1 MDRFL
6 LVDFGTTSTKSAL
19 LQLDGGRF
27 EHLRRHPALPA
38 LPGPAGHHEVPL
50 AAIRERFH
58 DLCAESWAASG
69 GFEGI
74 VLCSEMHGFALL
86 HPRTRESLTQYIS
99 WLDGR
104 SLEKVDGRTSFD
116 LVAARLGDRF
126 RALTGM
132 RPRPGFPLINLVHC
146 GRAMDLPPEV
156 EIVSLPGWLCRG
168 ETGGPPPEHP
178 TILAGMALYD
188 VSRREIAPE
197 LLETA
202 RELGGLSPVPGEV
215 ADETT
220 AAGYWA
226 GPRGPVPVYAGVGDH
241 QCSVLGAGVVEG
253 TVASVNLGTGSQIAV
268 PAAPG
273 DQAFEHRPYF
283 DGLDLTAVTHIP
295 AGRALG
301 EFVGFLEKVSERAPA
316 DAGGD
321 PGPDWWAELAALGP
335 GEVDAATLEVDL
347 AVFEGARG
355 FRAGGGIGAVLEG
368 GLTPG
373 NYLASVLRAFVTQ
386 YAEVLD
392 ELDPGR
398 RLEEV
403 ALGGGIARN
412 LPRLAELL
420 SRASGRRVRGAC
432 ALDESLL
439 GLRALAL
446 RCSGRASTAAQAWR
460 LYGRG
465 CEIVDGGSPCL

>member
-19 LQLDGGRF
+19 LQLESGRF

-50 AAIRERFH
+50 AAIRERFD
-58 DLCAESWAASG
+58 DLCAEAWAVSG
-69 GFEGI
+69 GFLGI

-86 HPRTRESLTQYIS
+86 HPRTRDPLTPYIS

-104 SLEKVDGRTSFD
+104 SLERVDGGSCFD
-116 LVAARLGDRF
+116 RVAAHLGDGF
-126 RALTGM
+126 RRLTGM

-146 GRAMDLPPEV
+146 GRTIDLPPEV
-156 EIVSLPGWLCRG
+156 EIVSLPGWLCRA
-168 ETGGPPPEHP
+168 EDGGPPPEHP

-188 VSRREIAPE
+188 VSRKEIAPE

-202 RELGGLSPVPGEV
+202 RELGGVSPIPGEPCSEETV
-215 ADETT
+215 AG
-220 AAGYWA
+220 AWS
-226 GPRGPVPVYAGVGDH
+226 GPRGPVPIYAGVGDH

-253 TVASVNLGTGSQIAV
+253 STASINLGTGSQVAV
-268 PAAPG
+268 PVAPR
-273 DQAFEHRPYF
+273 DQAFEHRPFF

-295 AGRALG
+295 AGRALA
-301 EFVGFLEKVSERAPA
+301 EFIGFLQQVSERAPA
-316 DAGGD
+316 GAGGTR
-321 PGPDWWAELAALGP
+321 GPDWWAELAALGP
-335 GEVDAATLEVDL
+335 VEADAATLEVDL

-355 FRAGGGIGAVLEG
+355 FRSGGGIGGLLEG
-368 GLTPG
+368 GLTPE

-392 ELDPGR
+392 ELDPRR
-398 RLEEV
+398 RLDEV

-412 LPRLAELL
+412 LPHLAELL
-420 SRASGRRVRGAC
+420 SRASGRAVRGAC

-446 RCSGRASTAAQAWR
+446 RCAGRAPTAAEAWRLHGRAS
-460 LYGRG
+460 
-465 CEIVDGGSPCL
+465 EIVDGGPCL

>member
-1 MDRFL
+1 MERFL

-19 LQLDGGRF
+19 LQLDSGRF

-38 LPGPAGHHEVPL
+38 VPGPAGHHEVPL

-58 DLCAESWAASG
+58 DLCAEAWTASGG

-86 HPRTRESLTQYIS
+86 DPRTREPLTQYVS

-104 SLEKVDGRTSFD
+104 SLERVDGRSSFE
-116 LVAARLGDRF
+116 LVADHLGDRF
-126 RALTGM
+126 RRLTGM

-146 GRAMDLPPEV
+146 SRTMELPPEV
-156 EIVSLPGWLCRG
+156 EMVSLPGWLCRA
-168 ETGGPPPEHP
+168 EDGGPPPEHP

-188 VSRREIAPE
+188 VAGRKIAPE

-202 RELGGLSPVPGEV
+202 RELGGVSPLAGEV
-215 ADETT
+215 ADEATV
-220 AAGYWA
+220 AGEWS

-241 QCSVLGAGVVEG
+241 QCSVLGAGVVDG
-253 TVASVNLGTGSQIAV
+253 TTASVNLGTGSQVAV
-268 PAAPG
+268 PGVPP
-273 DQAFEHRPYF
+273 DQGFEHRPWF

-295 AGRALG
+295 GGRALG
-301 EFVGFLEKVSERAPA
+301 EFVGFLEQVSERAPSG
-316 DAGGD
+316 AGGT
-321 PGPDWWAELAALGP
+321 PRPDWWAELATLGAA
-335 GEVDAATLEVDL
+335 EVDAATLEVDL

-355 FRAGGGIGAVLEG
+355 FRAGGGIGGLLEG
-368 GLTPG
+368 GLTPE

-398 RLEEV
+398 RLENV

-412 LPRLAELL
+412 LPHLADLL
-420 SRASGRRVRGAC
+420 SRASGRIVHGAC

-446 RCSGRASTAAQAWR
+446 RCAGRTRTAAEAWR
-460 LYGRG
+460 LYGRA
-465 CEIVDGGSPCL
+465 CEVVEEG

>member
-1 MDRFL
+1 MERFL

-19 LQLDGGRF
+19 LQLESGRF
-27 EHLRRHPALPA
+27 ERLRRHPALPA
-38 LPGPAGHHEVPL
+38 APGPTGHHEVPL

-58 DLCAESWAASG
+58 DLCADAWAASG
-69 GFEGI
+69 GFQGI

-86 HPRTRESLTQYIS
+86 RPGTGEPLTRYIS

-104 SLEKVDGRTSFD
+104 SLEKVDGRSSFE
-116 LVAARLGDRF
+116 LAAAHLGDDF
-126 RALTGM
+126 RRLTGM

-146 GRAMDLPPEV
+146 GRTMDLPPEV
-156 EIVSLPGWLCRG
+156 EIVSLPGWLCRA
-168 ETGGPPPEHP
+168 EAGGPPPEHP

-188 VSRREIAPE
+188 VSRKEVAPA

-202 RELGGLSPVPGEV
+202 RELGGVSAVPG
-215 ADETT
+215 APCDEDTV
-220 AAGYWA
+220 AGYWA
-226 GPRGPVPVYAGVGDH
+226 GPREPVPVYAGVGDH

-253 TVASVNLGTGSQIAV
+253 TTASVNLGTGSQVAV
-268 PAAPG
+268 HGAPRE
-273 DQAFEHRPYF
+273 QAFEHRPFF

-295 AGRALG
+295 AGRALA
-301 EFVGFLEKVSERAPA
+301 EFVGFLQKVSERSAPS
-316 DAGGD
+316 GG
-321 PGPDWWAELAALGP
+321 GEAQRPDWWAELAALGA

-355 FRAGGGIGAVLEG
+355 FRSGGGIGNLLEG
-368 GLTPG
+368 GLTPE
-373 NYLASVLRAFVTQ
+373 NYLASVLRAFVAQ

-392 ELDPGR
+392 QLDPVR
-398 RLEEV
+398 RLREV

-420 SRASGRRVRGAC
+420 TRASGRRVQRAC

-446 RCSGRASTAAQAWR
+446 RCAGRAPTAAEAWR
-460 LYGRG
+460 LHGRN
-465 CEIVDGGSPCL
+465 CEVVDG

>member
-38 LPGPAGHHEVPL
+38 LPGPAGRHEVPL

-58 DLCAESWAASG
+58 DLCADAWAASG
-69 GFEGI
+69 SGFDGI

-86 HPRTRESLTQYIS
+86 DPRTREPLTQYVS

-104 SLEKVDGRTSFD
+104 SLERVDGRSSFD
-116 LVAARLGDRF
+116 LVAAHLGDGF
-126 RALTGM
+126 RRLSGM
-132 RPRPGFPLINLVHC
+132 RPRSGFPLINLVHC
-146 GRAMDLPPEV
+146 GRTMDLPAEV
-156 EIVSLPGWLCRG
+156 EIVSLPGWLCRA
-168 ETGGPPPEHP
+168 EDGGPPPEHP

-188 VSRREIAPE
+188 VSRKEVAPD

-202 RELGGLSPVPGEV
+202 RELGGVSPIPGEPCS
-215 ADETT
+215 EET

-253 TVASVNLGTGSQIAV
+253 TTASVNLGTGSQVAV
-268 PAAPG
+268 PRAPR

-301 EFVGFLEKVSERAPA
+301 EFVGFLQQISERTPA
-316 DAGGD
+316 AAGG
-321 PGPDWWAELAALGP
+321 PPRPDWWAELAALGP
-335 GEVDAATLEVDL
+335 PEVDAATLEVDL

-355 FRAGGGIGAVLEG
+355 FRSGGGIGGLLEG

-398 RLEEV
+398 RLERV

-412 LPRLAELL
+412 LPHLAELL
-420 SRASGRRVRGAC
+420 ARASGRTVRGAC

-446 RCSGRASTAAQAWR
+446 RCAGRASTAAEAWR
-460 LYGRG
+460 LHGRA
-465 CEIVDGGSPCL
+465 CEIVDG

>member
-19 LQLDGGRF
+19 LQLEGGRF

-38 LPGPAGHHEVPL
+38 LPGPAGRHEVPL

-58 DLCAESWAASG
+58 DLCSGAWTSSG

-86 HPRTRESLTQYIS
+86 HPRTREPLTQYIS

-188 VSRREIAPE
+188 VSRRETAPE

-202 RELGGLSPVPGEV
+202 RELSGVSLIPGEV

-226 GPRGPVPVYAGVGDH
+226 GPRGARARLRRRRRPP
-241 QCSVLGAGVVEG
+241 VLGPRGRRRRG
-253 TVASVNLGTGSQIAV
+253 GPSASVNLGTGSQIAV
-268 PAAPG
+268 PVA
-273 DQAFEHRPYF
+273 
-283 DGLDLTAVTHIP
+283 P
-295 AGRALG
+295 AGTRP
-301 EFVGFLEKVSERAPA
+301 SS
-316 DAGGD
+316 
-321 PGPDWWAELAALGP
+321 
-335 GEVDAATLEVDL
+335 T
-347 AVFEGARG
+347 
-355 FRAGGGIGAVLEG
+355 VL
-368 GLTPG
+368 T
-373 NYLASVLRAFVTQ
+373 ST
-386 YAEVLD
+386 
-392 ELDPGR
+392 
-398 RLEEV
+398 
-403 ALGGGIARN
+403 
-412 LPRLAELL
+412 
-420 SRASGRRVRGAC
+420 
-432 ALDESLL
+432 
-439 GLRALAL
+439 
-446 RCSGRASTAAQAWR
+446 AST
-460 LYGRG
+460 
-465 CEIVDGGSPCL
+465 

>member
-19 LQLDGGRF
+19 LQLDSGRF

-38 LPGPAGHHEVPL
+38 VPGPAGHHEVPL

-58 DLCAESWAASG
+58 DLCAEAWAASG

-86 HPRTRESLTQYIS
+86 HPRTRDPLTPYIS

-104 SLEKVDGRTSFD
+104 SLERVDGRSSFD
-116 LVAARLGDRF
+116 LVAAHLGDRF
-126 RALTGM
+126 RTLTGM

-146 GRAMDLPPEV
+146 GRTTDLPPEV
-156 EIVSLPGWLCRG
+156 EIVSLPGWLCRA
-168 ETGGPPPEHP
+168 EAGGPPPEHP

-188 VSRREIAPE
+188 VSRKEIAPE

-202 RELGGLSPVPGEV
+202 RELGGVAPIPGQPCSEETV
-215 ADETT
+215 AGEWT
-220 AAGYWA
+220 
-226 GPRGPVPVYAGVGDH
+226 GPRGAVPIYAGVGDH
-241 QCSVLGAGVVEG
+241 QCSVLGAGVVEAS
-253 TVASVNLGTGSQIAV
+253 TASVNLGTGSQVAV
-268 PAAPG
+268 LGAPRDPG
-273 DQAFEHRPYF
+273 FEHRPFF

-295 AGRALG
+295 AGRALA
-301 EFVGFLEKVSERAPA
+301 EFVGFLQKVSERSGPS
-316 DAGGD
+316 GGGS
-321 PGPDWWAELAALGP
+321 GPDWWAEMAALGP
-335 GEVDAATLEVDL
+335 GEVEAATLQVDL

-355 FRAGGGIGAVLEG
+355 FRSGGGIGGLLEG

-392 ELDPGR
+392 QLDPGR

-412 LPRLAELL
+412 LPHLAELL
-420 SRASGRRVRGAC
+420 SRASGRTVRGAC

-446 RCSGRASTAAQAWR
+446 RCAGRAATSAEAWR
-460 LYGRG
+460 LHGRA
-465 CEIVDGGSPCL
+465 CEIVDG

>member
-19 LQLDGGRF
+19 LQLDSGRF
-27 EHLRRHPALPA
+27 EHLRRHPALPSV
-38 LPGPAGHHEVPL
+38 PGPAGHHEVPL
-50 AAIRERFH
+50 PAIRERFD
-58 DLCAESWAASG
+58 DLCSEAWAASG
-69 GFEGI
+69 GFLGI

-86 HPRTRESLTQYIS
+86 HPRTREPLTRYVS

-104 SLEKVDGRTSFD
+104 SLERVDGRSSFD
-116 LVAARLGDRF
+116 LVAAHLGDRF
-126 RALTGM
+126 RPLTGM

-146 GRAMDLPPEV
+146 GRTIDLPPEV
-156 EIVSLPGWLCRG
+156 EIVSLPGWLCRA
-168 ETGGPPPEHP
+168 EDGGPPPEHP
-178 TILAGMALYD
+178 TILAGMALCD
-188 VSRREIAPE
+188 VSRKEIAPE
-197 LLETA
+197 LLETPRA
-202 RELGGLSPVPGEV
+202 LGGVSPIPGEPCSEETV
-215 ADETT
+215 AGE
-220 AAGYWA
+220 WA
-226 GPRGPVPVYAGVGDH
+226 GPRGPVPIYAGVGDH
-241 QCSVLGAGVVEG
+241 QCSVLGAGVFEG
-253 TVASVNLGTGSQIAV
+253 STASVNLGTGSQVAV
-268 PAAPG
+268 PVAPR
-273 DQAFEHRPYF
+273 DQAFEHRPFF

-295 AGRALG
+295 AGRALA
-301 EFVGFLEKVSERAPA
+301 EFVGFLRQVSERSAPS
-316 DAGGD
+316 GGG

-355 FRAGGGIGAVLEG
+355 FRSGGAIAGLLEG
-368 GLTPG
+368 GLTPE

-392 ELDPGR
+392 QLDPGR

-412 LPRLAELL
+412 LPHLADLL
-420 SRASGRRVRGAC
+420 SRASGRTVRGAC

-446 RCSGRASTAAQAWR
+446 RCAGRAPTAAEAWR
-460 LYGRG
+460 LHGRN
-465 CEIVDGGSPCL
+465 CEVVDGGPCL

>member
-19 LQLDGGRF
+19 LQLESGRF
-27 EHLRRHPALPA
+27 EHLRRHPALA
-38 LPGPAGHHEVPL
+38 AVPGPAGHHEVPL
-50 AAIRERFH
+50 AAIRERFD
-58 DLCAESWAASG
+58 DLCAEAWAVSG
-69 GFEGI
+69 GFLGI

-86 HPRTRESLTQYIS
+86 HPRTREPLTRYIS

-104 SLEKVDGRTSFD
+104 SLERVGGRSSFE
-116 LVAARLGDRF
+116 LVAAHLGDGF
-126 RALTGM
+126 RRLSGM
-132 RPRPGFPLINLVHC
+132 RPRPGLPLINLVHC
-146 GRAMDLPPEV
+146 GRTIDLPPEV
-156 EIVSLPGWLCRG
+156 EIVSLPGWLCRA
-168 ETGGPPPEHP
+168 EAGGPPPEHP

-188 VSRREIAPE
+188 VSRKGIAPD

-202 RELGGLSPVPGEV
+202 RELGGVSPIPGEV

-220 AAGYWA
+220 AAGHWA

-253 TVASVNLGTGSQIAV
+253 STASINLGTGSQVAV
-268 PAAPG
+268 PGAPR
-273 DQAFEHRPYF
+273 DQGFEHRPHF

-295 AGRALG
+295 AGRALA
-301 EFVGFLEKVSERAPA
+301 EFVGFLRQVSERSAPS
-316 DAGGD
+316 GGG

-355 FRAGGGIGAVLEG
+355 FRSGGAIAGLLEG
-368 GLTPG
+368 GLTPE

-392 ELDPGR
+392 QLDPGR

-412 LPRLAELL
+412 LPHLADLL
-420 SRASGRRVRGAC
+420 SRASGRTVRGAC

-446 RCSGRASTAAQAWR
+446 RCAGGASTAAEAWR
-460 LYGRG
+460 THGRS
-465 CEIVDGGSPCL
+465 CEIVDG

>member
-6 LVDFGTTSTKSAL
+6 LVDFGTTSTKSTL
-19 LQLDGGRF
+19 LQLDSGRF
-27 EHLRRHPALPA
+27 ERVRRHPALPA
-38 LPGPAGHHEVPL
+38 VPGPAGHHEVPL
-50 AAIRERFH
+50 AAIRERFR
-58 DLCAESWAASG
+58 DLCAEAWAASG
-69 GFEGI
+69 GFQGI

-86 HPRTRESLTQYIS
+86 HPLTREPLTQYVS

-104 SLEKVDGRTSFD
+104 SLERVDGRSSFD
-116 LVAARLGDRF
+116 LVAGHLGDRF
-126 RALTGM
+126 RRITGM
-132 RPRPGFPLINLVHC
+132 RPRSGFPLINLVHC
-146 GRAMDLPPEV
+146 GRTIDLPPEV
-156 EIVSLPGWLCRG
+156 EIVSLPGWLCRA
-168 ETGGPPPEHP
+168 EAGGPPPEHP

-188 VSRREIAPE
+188 VSRREISPE

-202 RELGGLSPVPGEV
+202 GELGGVSPVPGEPCAEETV
-215 ADETT
+215 AGE
-220 AAGYWA
+220 WA

-241 QCSVLGAGVVEG
+241 QCSVLGAGVPEG
-253 TVASVNLGTGSQIAV
+253 NTASVNLGTGSQVAV
-268 PAAPG
+268 PVAPR
-273 DQAFEHRPYF
+273 DQAFEHRPHF

-301 EFVGFLEKVSERAPA
+301 EFIGFLEKVSERSAPP
-316 DAGGD
+316 GGG
-321 PGPDWWAELAALGP
+321 PGPDWWGELAALGP
-335 GEVDAATLEVDL
+335 AEVEAASLQVDL

-355 FRAGGGIGAVLEG
+355 FRSGGGIGGLLEG
-368 GLTPG
+368 GLTPE

-392 ELDPGR
+392 QLDPCR

-412 LPRLAELL
+412 LPHLAELL
-420 SRASGRRVRGAC
+420 SRASGRTVRGAC

-446 RCSGRASTAAQAWR
+446 RCAGRAPTAAEAWR
-460 LYGRG
+460 LHGRS
-465 CEIVDGGSPCL
+465 CEIVDE

>member
-19 LQLDGGRF
+19 LQLDSGRF
-27 EHLRRHPALPA
+27 EHLRRHPALPSV
-38 LPGPAGHHEVPL
+38 PGPAGHHEVPL

-58 DLCAESWAASG
+58 DLCAEAWAASG
-69 GFEGI
+69 GGFEGL

-86 HPRTRESLTQYIS
+86 DPRTREPLTRYIS

-104 SLEKVDGRTSFD
+104 SLERVDGRSSFE
-116 LVAARLGDRF
+116 LVADHLGDRF
-126 RALTGM
+126 RRLTGM

-146 GRAMDLPPEV
+146 ARTMKLPPQV
-156 EIVSLPGWLCRG
+156 EMVSLPGWLCRD
-168 ETGGPPPEHP
+168 EAGGPPPEHP

-188 VSRREIAPE
+188 VAGRKIAPE

-202 RELGGLSPVPGEV
+202 RELGGVSPIPGEAAAEDTV
-215 ADETT
+215 A
-220 AAGYWA
+220 GHWA
-226 GPRGPVPVYAGVGDH
+226 GPLGPVPVYAGVGDH
-241 QCSVLGAGVVEG
+241 QCSVLGAGVVEEA
-253 TVASVNLGTGSQIAV
+253 TASVNLGTGSQVAV
-268 PAAPG
+268 LGAPR
-273 DQAFEHRPYF
+273 DQGFEQRPHL

-295 AGRALG
+295 GGRVLA
-301 EFVGFLEKVSERAPA
+301 EFVGFLQQVSGRALA
-316 DAGGD
+316 ASGGGS
-321 PGPDWWAELAALGP
+321 GPDWWAEMAALGP
-335 GEVDAATLEVDL
+335 GEVDAASLEVDL

-355 FRAGGGIGAVLEG
+355 FGAGGGIGGVLEG
-368 GLTPG
+368 GLTPE

-398 RLEEV
+398 RLESV

-420 SRASGRRVRGAC
+420 SSASGRKVQGAC

-446 RCSGRASTAAQAWR
+446 RCAGRTSTTAEAWR
-460 LYGRG
+460 LHGG
-465 CEIVDGGSPCL
+465 TCEVVER

>member
-1 MDRFL
+1 MERFL

-19 LQLDGGRF
+19 LQLDSGRF
-27 EHLRRHPALPA
+27 ERLRRHPALA
-38 LPGPAGHHEVPL
+38 AVPGPAGHHEVPL
-50 AAIRERFH
+50 AAIRERFR
-58 DLCAESWAASG
+58 DLCAEAWSASDG

-86 HPRTRESLTQYIS
+86 HPRTREPLTRYVS

-104 SLEKVDGRTSFD
+104 SLERVEGHSSFD
-116 LVAARLGDRF
+116 LVAAHLGDDF
-126 RALTGM
+126 RRLTGM

-146 GRAMDLPPEV
+146 ARTMDLPPEA
-156 EIVSLPGWLCRG
+156 EIVSLPGWLCG
-168 ETGGPPPEHP
+168 AGAGGPPPEHP

-188 VSRREIAPE
+188 VSRQEIAPE

-202 RELGGLSPVPGEV
+202 RELGAVSPIPGEPCSE
-215 ADETT
+215 ETV
-220 AAGYWA
+220 AGYWT
-226 GPRGPVPVYAGVGDH
+226 GPRGPVPIYAGVGDH

-253 TVASVNLGTGSQIAV
+253 RTASVNLGTGSQVAV
-268 PAAPG
+268 PGAPR
-273 DQAFEHRPYF
+273 DQAFEHRPFF

-295 AGRALG
+295 AGRALA
-301 EFVGFLEKVSERAPA
+301 EFVGFLEKVSERSAPS
-316 DAGGD
+316 GGGS
-321 PGPDWWAELAALGP
+321 GPDWWAELAALGA
-335 GEVDAATLEVDL
+335 GDVEAATLEVDL

-355 FRAGGGIGAVLEG
+355 FRSGGGIGGLLEG
-368 GLTPG
+368 GLTPE

-392 ELDPGR
+392 QLDPGR

-412 LPRLAELL
+412 LPHLAELL
-420 SRASGRRVRGAC
+420 SRASGRTVRGAC

-446 RCSGRASTAAQAWR
+446 RCAGRVPTAAEAWR
-460 LYGRG
+460 LHGRN
-465 CEIVDGGSPCL
+465 CEIVDG